1 MQAWL
6 PFSRNGRVAKFFSVS
21 VLNGYLFSTMLFC
34 RFQVDILVEIGKQ
47 CLPFISVLKINHLDC
62 DYNSCPR
69 IKWQP
74 QKLSGPWDS
83 WLKQCIMSV
92 CSCTYV
98 FKVYVLLPEWKKY
111 CVRIGEK
118 INSKSPRLIREPEV
132 ILKVGFSS
140 KIVWLHRE
148 TNLLQIRD

>member
-1 MQAWL
+1 MTVNFLTGRWTFMIWQIKLVIKELDFFSFMTKHKIMPHCMAENKRNIADVFVEPWFISETSAEVQAWL

-83 WLKQCIMSV
+83 
-92 CSCTYV
+92 
-98 FKVYVLLPEWKKY
+98 
-111 CVRIGEK
+111 
-118 INSKSPRLIREPEV
+118 
-132 ILKVGFSS
+132 
-140 KIVWLHRE
+140 
-148 TNLLQIRD
+148 